1 MLAYLIRRLLWL
13 PVLLIIVSFI
23 TFALG
28 YYGPADPIAALLGQR
43 YDPEVAARLAHEY
56 GFDQP
61 FAVQYV
67 KYLERIARLDFGES
81 IKYRNQPVL
90 RLLVPRLAITIQLNA
105 ASSVIGVVMG
115 IALGM
120 IAALQRGRLVDRL
133 VVFWVVLG
141 RAIPVFVAGPI
152 LLFFFARTIP
162 VLPPGGWD
170 GIFSRSAVLPVLLL
184 SIGPMAVFARQ
195 TRAGMLEVMG
205 QDYIRTARAKGL
217 REMTFLT
224 TRVLRNGRPT
234 LGLRIERSVVTSHAL
249 RNAFIPLLTIL
260 GFLLGGLVE
269 GTFLTETIFGI
280 PGMGQFAFE
289 SLSGRDYPVIM
300 AVTLLVAV
308 AYALG
313 NLWVDMFYGVV
324 DPRIRQ
330 V

>member
-1 MLAYLIRRLLWL
+1 MLVYLVRRLLWL

-28 YYGPADPIAALLGQR
+28 YYGPADPIVALLGQR
-43 YDPEVAARLAHEY
+43 YNPEIAAQLAHEY

-61 FAVQYV
+61 LAVQYF
-67 KYLERIARLDFGES
+67 KYLERVAHLDFGES

-90 RLLVPRLAITIQLNA
+90 RLLIPRLAVTIQLNA
-105 ASSVIGVVMG
+105 VSSFIGVTIGVL
-115 IALGM
+115 LGM
-120 IAALQRGRLVDRL
+120 TAALHRGKWIDRFVIFG
-133 VVFWVVLG
+133 VVFG

-152 LLFFFARTIP
+152 LLFLFARTIP

-170 GIFSRSAVLPVLLL
+170 GIFSRSAVMPVVLL
-184 SIGPMAVFARQ
+184 SIGPIAIFARQ

-217 REMTFLT
+217 HEMT
-224 TRVLRNGRPT
+224 
-234 LGLRIERSVVTSHAL
+234 VVTVHAL

-260 GFLLGGLVE
+260 GFLLGSLVE

-280 PGMGQFAFE
+280 PGMGQLAFE
-289 SLSGRDYPVIM
+289 ALGGRDYPIIG
-300 AVTLLVAV
+300 AVTLLVAI

-313 NLWVDMFYGVV
+313 NLWVDLLYGIV

-330 V
+330 A

>member
-13 PVLLIIVSFI
+13 PILLIIVSFI
-23 TFALG
+23 TFGLG
-28 YYGPADPIAALLGQR
+28 YYGPADPIVALLGQH
-43 YDPEVAARLAHEY
+43 YDPEIAAQLAGEY

-61 FAVQYV
+61 FSVQYF
-67 KYLERIARLDFGES
+67 KYLERVARLDFGES

-90 RLLVPRLAITIQLNA
+90 RLLIPRLAITIQLNA
-105 ASSVIGVVMG
+105 VSSFIGVVIG
-115 IALGM
+115 TSIGVV
-120 IAALQRGRLVDRL
+120 AALQRGRLMDRL
-133 VVFWVVLG
+133 VVFGVVLG

-152 LLFFFARTIP
+152 LLFLFARTIP
-162 VLPPGGWD
+162 VLPAGGWD
-170 GIFSRSAVLPVLLL
+170 GIFSRSAVLPVVLL
-184 SIGPMAVFARQ
+184 SIGPMAIFARQ

-217 REMTFLT
+217 RETA
-224 TRVLRNGRPT
+224 
-234 LGLRIERSVVTSHAL
+234 VVTVHAL

-260 GFLLGGLVE
+260 GFLLGSLVE

-289 SLSGRDYPVIM
+289 ALGGRDYPVIIT
-300 AVTLLVAV
+300 VTLLVAV

-313 NLWVDMFYGVV
+313 NLWVDLFYGIV

-330 V
+330 A

>member
-1 MLAYLIRRLLWL
+1 MLVYLVRRLLWL

-28 YYGPADPIAALLGQR
+28 YYGPADPIVALLGQH
-43 YDPEVAARLAHEY
+43 YNPEMAAQLAHEY

-61 FAVQYV
+61 LVVQYF
-67 KYLERIARLDFGES
+67 KYLERVAHLDFGES

-90 RLLVPRLAITIQLNA
+90 RLLIPRLAVTIQLNA
-105 ASSVIGVVMG
+105 VSSFIGVTIGVL
-115 IALGM
+115 LGM
-120 IAALQRGRLVDRL
+120 TAALHRGKWIDRFVIFG
-133 VVFWVVLG
+133 VVFG

-152 LLFFFARTIP
+152 LLFLFARTIP

-170 GIFSRSAVLPVLLL
+170 GIFSRSAVMPVVLL
-184 SIGPMAVFARQ
+184 SIGPIAIFARQ

-217 REMTFLT
+217 HEMT
-224 TRVLRNGRPT
+224 
-234 LGLRIERSVVTSHAL
+234 VVTGHAL

-260 GFLLGGLVE
+260 GFLLGSLVE

-280 PGMGQFAFE
+280 PGMGQLAFE
-289 SLSGRDYPVIM
+289 ALGGRDYPIII
-300 AVTLLVAV
+300 AVTLLVAA

-313 NLWVDMFYGVV
+313 NLWVDLLYGIV

-330 V
+330 A

>member
-28 YYGPADPIAALLGQR
+28 YYGPADPIAALLGQH
-43 YDPEVAARLAHEY
+43 YDPEIAARLAHEY

-61 FAVQYV
+61 FLVQYV
-67 KYLERIARLDFGES
+67 KYLGRIIRLDFGES
-81 IKYRNQPVL
+81 IKYRNQPVSRL
-90 RLLVPRLAITIQLNA
+90 LLPRLLVTIQLNA
-105 ASSVIGVVMG
+105 VASFIGVL
-115 IALGM
+115 LGVSLGV
-120 IAALQRGRLVDRL
+120 IAALKRGKATDRVVVSG
-133 VVFWVVLG
+133 VVFG

-152 LLFFFARTIP
+152 LLFLFARTIP

-170 GIFSRSAVLPVLLL
+170 GIFSRSAILPVLLL
-184 SIGPMAVFARQ
+184 AIGPLAIFARQ

-205 QDYIRTARAKGL
+205 RDYIRTARAKGM
-217 REMTFLT
+217 REM
-224 TRVLRNGRPT
+224 G
-234 LGLRIERSVVTSHAL
+234 VVTAHAL

-260 GFLLGGLVE
+260 GFLLGSLVE

-289 SLSGRDYPVIM
+289 ALGGRDYPVII

-313 NLWVDMFYGVV
+313 NLFVDLAYGFV

-330 V
+330 A

>member
-1 MLAYLIRRLLWL
+1 MLVYLVRRLLWL

-28 YYGPADPIAALLGQR
+28 YYGPADPIVALLGQR
-43 YDPEVAARLAHEY
+43 YNPEIAAQLAHEY

-61 FAVQYV
+61 LAVQYF
-67 KYLERIARLDFGES
+67 KYLERVAHLDFGES

-90 RLLVPRLAITIQLNA
+90 RLLIPRLAVTIQLNA
-105 ASSVIGVVMG
+105 VSSFIGVTIGVL
-115 IALGM
+115 LGM
-120 IAALQRGRLVDRL
+120 TAALHRGKWIDRFVIFG
-133 VVFWVVLG
+133 VVFG

-152 LLFFFARTIP
+152 LLFLFARTIP

-170 GIFSRSAVLPVLLL
+170 GIFSRSAVMPVVLL
-184 SIGPMAVFARQ
+184 SIGPIAIFARQ

-217 REMTFLT
+217 HEMT
-224 TRVLRNGRPT
+224 
-234 LGLRIERSVVTSHAL
+234 VVTGHAL

-260 GFLLGGLVE
+260 GFLLGSLVE

-280 PGMGQFAFE
+280 PGMGQLAFE
-289 SLSGRDYPVIM
+289 ALGGRDYPIII
-300 AVTLLVAV
+300 AVTLLVAA

-313 NLWVDMFYGVV
+313 NLWVDLLYGIV

-330 V
+330 A

>member
-28 YYGPADPIAALLGQR
+28 YYGPADPVVALLGQR
-43 YDPEVAARLAHEY
+43 YSPEIAAQLAHEY

-61 FAVQYV
+61 LAVQYF
-67 KYLERIARLDFGES
+67 KYLERVAHLDFGES

-90 RLLVPRLAITIQLNA
+90 RLLIPRLAVTIQLNA
-105 ASSVIGVVMG
+105 VSSFIGV
-115 IALGM
+115 ALGVLLGVT
-120 IAALQRGRLVDRL
+120 AALQRGKWIDRFVIFG
-133 VVFWVVLG
+133 VVFG

-152 LLFFFARTIP
+152 LLFLFARTIP
-162 VLPPGGWD
+162 LLPPGGWD
-170 GIFSRSAVLPVLLL
+170 GILSRSAVMPVVLL

-217 REMTFLT
+217 HEMT
-224 TRVLRNGRPT
+224 
-234 LGLRIERSVVTSHAL
+234 VVTVHAL

-260 GFLLGGLVE
+260 GFLLGSLVE

-280 PGMGQFAFE
+280 PGMGQLAFE
-289 SLSGRDYPVIM
+289 ALGGRDYPIII
-300 AVTLLVAV
+300 AVTLLVAI

-313 NLWVDMFYGVV
+313 NLWVDLLYGIV

-330 V
+330 A

>member
-13 PVLLIIVSFI
+13 PILLIIVSFI

-28 YYGPADPIAALLGQR
+28 YYGPADPIVALLGQH
-43 YDPEVAARLAHEY
+43 YDPEIAEQLAREY

-61 FAVQYV
+61 FLAQYL
-67 KYLERIARLDFGES
+67 KYLGRVARLDFGES

-90 RLLVPRLAITIQLNA
+90 RLLVPRLLVTIQLNA
-105 ASSVIGVVMG
+105 VSSFIGVGLG
-115 IALGM
+115 ITLGV
-120 IAALQRGRLVDRL
+120 IAALKRGKLTDRV
-133 VVFWVVLG
+133 VVFGVVFG
-141 RAIPVFVAGPI
+141 RALPVFVAGPI
-152 LLFFFARTIP
+152 LLFLFARTIP

-184 SIGPMAVFARQ
+184 SIGPMAIFARQ

-217 REMTFLT
+217 REMA
-224 TRVLRNGRPT
+224 
-234 LGLRIERSVVTSHAL
+234 VVTAHTL

-260 GFLLGGLVE
+260 GFLLGSLVE

-289 SLSGRDYPVIM
+289 ALSGRDYPVIIT
-300 AVTLLVAV
+300 VTLLVAV

-313 NLWVDMFYGVV
+313 NLWVDLFYGIV

-330 V
+330 A

>member
-1 MLAYLIRRLLWL
+1 MLVYFVRRLLWL

-28 YYGPADPIAALLGQR
+28 YYGPADPVVALLGQH
-43 YDPEVAARLAHEY
+43 YNPEIAAQLAHEY

-61 FAVQYV
+61 LTVQYFR
-67 KYLERIARLDFGES
+67 YLGRIVHFDFGES

-90 RLLVPRLAITIQLNA
+90 RLLIPRLAVTIQLNA
-105 ASSVIGVVMG
+105 VSSFIGIAIGVL
-115 IALGM
+115 LGVT
-120 IAALQRGRLVDRL
+120 AALHRGKWIDRL
-133 VVFWVVLG
+133 VIFGVVFG

-162 VLPPGGWD
+162 ILPPGGWD
-170 GIFSRSAVLPVLLL
+170 GIFSRSAVMPVVLL

-217 REMTFLT
+217 HEMT
-224 TRVLRNGRPT
+224 
-234 LGLRIERSVVTSHAL
+234 VVTAHAL

-260 GFLLGGLVE
+260 GFLLGSLVE

-280 PGMGQFAFE
+280 PGMGQLAFE
-289 SLSGRDYPVIM
+289 ALGGRDYPIIM

-313 NLWVDMFYGVV
+313 NLWVDVLYGVV

-330 V
+330 A